1 MKEKMFHMME
11 HSHKMKINFTPH
23 NQVKMSIVNLIKIYK
38 LFKLLNVLIKSQIL
52 K

>member
-11 HSHKMKINFTPH
+11 HSHTPH